1 MSKTFGLNQQKQSQN
16 SQALVSWDKLFIY
29 GIILFVLFSL
39 SINFYPNISWLFPIS
54 ALIASF
60 GFTAISS
67 IQSNEKY
74 SIQLTLLPFCMLPGL
89 YAIIVPYLAFSIT
102 DSLNFLQI
110 LILYIPFTIYIFSF
124 KIFGINY
131 QNIHTR
137 AEFINSL
144 FCYFLLI
151 TLLILVQRIELS
163 KTEEFTIIS
172 ISLYMLSTNYLYNQH
187 RRPLVNFL
195 SVIACSAVFLE
206 FWIVINNLILSKEI
220 IVIAGLIFFHFAA
233 GLINAELNKKLT
245 IAVILEYLIVVVASS
260 TVIIYLES
268 NKFFL

>member
-1 MSKTFGLNQQKQSQN
+1 MSKTFELNERDQSQN
-16 SQALVSWDKLFIY
+16 TQALVSWEKLFIY
-29 GIILFVLFSL
+29 GIILFILFSI
-39 SINFYPNISWLFPIS
+39 SMNFFPDISWLFPIS

-67 IQSNEKY
+67 NQSNEKY
-74 SIQLTLLPFCMLPGL
+74 NIQLRLLPFSMLPAL
-89 YAIIVPYLAFSIT
+89 YLIVVPYLAFSIT
-102 DSLNFLQI
+102 NSLNFLHI
-110 LILYIPFTIYIFSF
+110 LILYMPFTIYIFLF
-124 KIFGINY
+124 KIFGIRY
-131 QNIHTR
+131 QNIDNR
-137 AEFINSL
+137 AQFINSL

-151 TLLILVQRIELS
+151 TLLILVQRIEFS
-163 KTEEFTIIS
+163 QTKEFAIVS
-172 ISLYMLSTNYLYNQH
+172 IGIYMLSTNYLYNQY

-195 SVIACSAVFLE
+195 SVIACSVAFLE

-245 IAVILEYLIVVVASS
+245 IAIILEYLIVVVASS